1 MNGARAKAL
10 RDAAIAFESIDLN
23 GDGTIDYEEAQ
34 QLIDQ
39 GFQTQDANE
48 KDQKKDKINEFFK
61 TFDEDGDQSITKE
74 EWLSFYAKLFD
85 SIIENGLN

>member
-34 QLIDQ
+34 
-39 GFQTQDANE
+39 
-48 KDQKKDKINEFFK
+48 
-61 TFDEDGDQSITKE
+61 
-74 EWLSFYAKLFD
+74 
-85 SIIENGLN
+85 